1 MPDSVETIIR
11 ETSDQLRK
19 HLDPEAIWLFGSHA
33 RGDAGPDSDLDFL
46 VVVAD
51 SAEPRYRRAQ
61 RAHGLLSRVAMPKDV
76 IVMTRAEWDRE
87 RQVKV
92 SLANTVLGEGRKL
105 YGS

>member
-11 ETSDQLRK
+11 ETSEQLRK

-46 VVVAD
+46 VVVAE

>member
-1 MPDSVETIIR
+1 MSDSVQAIIC
-11 ETSDQLRK
+11 ETSEQLRK

-46 VVVAD
+46 VVVAE

-87 RQVKV
+87 RRVKV
-92 SLANTVLGEGRKL
+92 SLASTVLGEGRKL